1 MNTLDVYTTKNTNK
15 RKTMKTTLL
24 TTVLLLAGAS
34 GFAATPAY
42 VHGATQT
49 LSACQN
55 SAAIDISSML
65 AITDPDNGETA
76 TWTIITPPANG
87 IVTPGTT
94 EVVAGGGAVPTGFNY
109 TPTGMYTGTD
119 VIVVQVSDGTN
130 TTNTTINVTVNANPA
145 LQTFTGGGGYC
156 MGGAGAPIGLTLTE
170 SGVSYQLYQS
180 PATAVG
186 SPATGSGPAVSFG
199 TFTAGYYYAIAT
211 KGACSITMP
220 GVTVSANPLPTV
232 FNMTGTDGY
241 CPGSA
246 GVVVGLDGSDAGV
259 EYQLYDG
266 VTPVGAP
273 VAGTGAAINFGSQ
286 LAGNYTAVATN
297 TTTHCTSNMDGAAV
311 VTILPLP
318 QVFNVTGGGYYCLG
332 GSPVAVSLDGSET
345 DVNYQLVYLG
355 IIPIGGTVAGS
366 GTTLDMGDHFLPGDY
381 TVFATST
388 VTGCSVEMND
398 NAQVNFSLPPARY
411 TVTQDRGGNYCVG
424 DTGVHVGL
432 SNSSVDVSY
441 QLYQNG
447 TAVGTAKMGT
457 GAALDYGLF
466 TTEGVYKVIATD
478 VVSGCVRTMRDSS
491 VVKSNPN
498 VVPTVK
504 VSSGIADGA
513 SVCAGT
519 LATLTAMTN
528 YGGDAAFYEWK
539 VNNISV
545 GTGDS
550 TYTYVPVNGEIVS
563 VILHSNYMCA
573 KPETATHMITINVDT
588 LLAPSVFLDVNPLTS
603 VPAGTTVTLT
613 AIPTH
618 GGPAPEYQWYKN
630 GVLIAGATSATYSSS
645 SFVNGDSVSCR
656 MTSSGGCGGVVTFNS
671 AKITV
676 YPVGISQTAQATEV
690 KLVPN
695 PNKGIF
701 TVKGALSTAATQEVS
716 VEVTNILGQVVYRSK
731 TTAVG
736 GVVNETVQ
744 LNAPASG
751 MYILTVKA
759 GTEQTVA
766 RFVVE

>member
-1 MNTLDVYTTKNTNK
+1 
-15 RKTMKTTLL
+15 MKTTLL
-24 TTVLLLAGAS
+24 TAALLLAGTAS
-34 GFAATPAY
+34 FAATPVY

-55 SAAIDISSML
+55 TAAIDISSML

-76 TWTIITPPANG
+76 TWTITTPPAHG
-87 IVTPGTT
+87 IATTGTT
-94 EVVAGGGAVPTGFNY
+94 AVVTAGAAVPTGFNY
-109 TPTGMYTGTD
+109 TPTSMYAGTD
-119 VIVVQVSDGTN
+119 MIVVEVSDGTN
-130 TTNTTINVTVNANPA
+130 TTTTTINITVNTLPA
-145 LQTFTGGGGYC
+145 TQTFTGGGGYC
-156 MGGAGAPIGLTLTE
+156 IGGAGSPIGLTLSET
-170 SGVSYQLYQS
+170 GVSYQLYQS
-180 PATAVG
+180 PSTAAGAPVNGTTG
-186 SPATGSGPAVSFG
+186 SPISFG
-199 TFTAGYYYAIAT
+199 TFANPGYYFAVAT
-211 KGACSITMP
+211 KGTCSITMP
-220 GVTVSANPLPTV
+220 GVTVSVNPLPAV
-232 FNMTGTDGY
+232 YNVTGTGGY
-241 CPGSA
+241 CPDGA
-246 GVVVGLDGSDAGV
+246 GVAVGLDGSDIGV

-266 VTPVGAP
+266 TTPVGTP
-273 VAGTGAAINFGSQ
+273 VSGTGAAISFGFH
-286 LAGNYTAVATN
+286 LAGSYTAVATN
-297 TTTHCTSNMDGAAV
+297 VATHCTSDMAGAAV
-311 VTILPLP
+311 VTTLPLP
-318 QVFNVTGGGYYCLG
+318 QVFNVIGGGYYCLG
-332 GSPVAVSLDGSET
+332 GSLVAVGLDGSEA

-355 IIPIGGTVAGS
+355 FIPFGGTVAGT
-366 GTTLDMGDHFLPGDY
+366 GTTLDMGNQFLPGDY
-381 TVFATST
+381 TVIATST

-398 NAQVNFSLPPARY
+398 DAQVNFSLPPARY
-411 TVTQDRGGNYCVG
+411 NVTQDRGGNYCVG
-424 DTGVHVGL
+424 DTGIHVGL
-432 SNSSVDVSY
+432 SNSSLDVSY

-447 TAVGTAKMGT
+447 VAVGTPLMGN
-457 GAALDYGLF
+457 GGALDYGLF

-478 VVSGCVRTMRDSS
+478 VTSGCIRTMRDSS

-504 VSSGIADGA
+504 VSSGIADGV

-519 LATLTAMTN
+519 PATLTAMTQ

-550 TYTYVPVNGEIVS
+550 TYTYLPVDGEMVS

-603 VPAGTTVTLT
+603 VPQGTTVTLT

-630 GVLIAGATSATYSSS
+630 GLLIAGATNATYSSNT
-645 SFVNGDSVSCR
+645 FANGDSVSCR

-676 YPVGISQTAQATEV
+676 YPVGVSQAAQATEV
-690 KLVPN
+690 MLVPN
-695 PNKGIF
+695 PNKGTF

-716 VEVTNILGQVVYRSK
+716 VVVTNILGQVVYSTK

-736 GVVNETVQ
+736 GVVNETIQ
-744 LNAPASG
+744 LNAPANG
-751 MYILTVKA
+751 MYILTLKA

-766 RFVVE
+766 RFVVQ